1 MLVLGMTPREVLTV
15 ITEEQWFIAILAMLT
30 GIPVSQ
36 LLLLAMSQTLS
47 NDLYTLPTTLTSSS
61 FIIAF
66 LVTSLSIWI
75 GQQVAAKKI
84 QTLSL
89 VEVLKSVE

>member
-1 MLVLGMTPREVLTV
+1 
-15 ITEEQWFIAILAMLT
+15 MLT

-61 FIIAF
+61 FIIASF
-66 LVTSLSIWI
+66 SYIPFDLI
-75 GQQVAAKKI
+75 GQQVAAKRYKP
-84 QTLSL
+84 
-89 VEVLKSVE
+89 